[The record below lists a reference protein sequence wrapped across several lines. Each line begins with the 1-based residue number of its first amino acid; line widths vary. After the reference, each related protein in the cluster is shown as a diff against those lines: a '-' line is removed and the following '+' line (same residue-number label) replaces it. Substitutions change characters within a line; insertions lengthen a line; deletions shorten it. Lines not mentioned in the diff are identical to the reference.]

1 MKQLLPHIIT
11 NLGMTFTHDS
21 PTVERIIHYIMRQF
35 KPTESEPLLIYEV
48 EDLNDYG
55 AEFVFLI
62 QFNGDPDSDEDLTE
76 EIPAYLADLNS
87 ACNMDESDYAVK
99 TSYDH
104 TNWNQHFILMTICL

>member
-55 AEFVFLI
+55 AEFVSLI
-62 QFNGDPDSDEDLTE
+62 SLMAIQIQMKTLPKR
-76 EIPAYLADLNS
+76 YLLI
-87 ACNMDESDYAVK
+87 
-99 TSYDH
+99 
-104 TNWNQHFILMTICL
+104 WPILILPVTWMNRTMP